1 MHWLIKSFENEKEN
15 SHKYLIYTLTGIV
28 YLCTVLIFQDGKE
41 FASNN
46 GLMFTEVSAKTGMNV
61 DEVFTNLGQYIH
73 IIVQYPQTILIHSAV
88 QFNRQNN
95 TYLQVHTHSTNLAI
109 CANGSTMHIYQK
121 VQK

>member
-1 MHWLIKSFENEKEN
+1 
-15 SHKYLIYTLTGIV
+15 
-28 YLCTVLIFQDGKE
+28 
-41 FASNN
+41 
-46 GLMFTEVSAKTGMNV
+46 MFTEVSAKTGMNV